1 MGSLGAPGEGHWE
14 DHPVPLGVG
23 DLQLPVDLGS
33 HPVERRPLTPQV
45 MWRTWGEKM
54 GSGVQRRQWRKA
66 LK

>member
-1 MGSLGAPGEGHWE
+1 ML
-14 DHPVPLGVG
+14 LGVG